1 VKLALLFVIPVGSCL
16 GLSHVQAQPSPAQP
30 SLYDG
35 VYQIPGAQGGGTGE
49 GVRDGNADKDNLTDP
64 SCGHGHA
71 AWIRVERGN
80 LRWSIMN
87 SASIG
92 RFDVTSP
99 IRNDGAFNVSG
110 PTQFKGPSGN
120 AITSVITV
128 TGQFSY
134 DPQSKK
140 VTMSAHAVNA
150 NGYCKW
156 TYRLN
161 KLPETSQER

>member
-1 VKLALLFVIPVGSCL
+1 VKLALLFVILVGPCS
-16 GLSHVQAQPSPAQP
+16 GLSQVQAQLSM
-30 SLYDG
+30 YDG
-35 VYQIPGAQGGGTGE
+35 VYQIPGVSGGGTGE
-49 GVRDGNADKDNLTDP
+49 GVRDGNADHDSFVDP

-71 AWIRVERGN
+71 ASIRVEGGN
-80 LRWSIMN
+80 LHWSAAN
-87 SASIG
+87 SAGIVGLNAIAPIG
-92 RFDVTSP
+92 D
-99 IRNDGAFNVSG
+99 DGTFHVSG
-110 PTQFKGPSGN
+110 PVLFKGTSGN

-134 DPQSKK
+134 DSQSKK